1 MPTESLVI
9 GKKRMVVLVV
19 KSVNETIEGSVPEEV
34 YTAEIAIVWQLFA
47 SEMAGRVYRVT

>member
-19 KSVNETIEGSVPEEV
+19 KSVNETLEGSVPEEV
-34 YTAEIAIVWQLFA
+34 YTAEIAIV
-47 SEMAGRVYRVT
+47 